1 MAQSSAAREQS
12 RDYSKC
18 VKNDYDSY
26 RDVEG
31 EMTESYR
38 YTGQR
43 SGAGQEN
50 DDEITIDLSEVWNL
64 ARKNIGKLIGMIALF
79 GVAAALITLF
89 LIPKTYDS
97 TAVLYLTPMVSNE
110 GTVDYSSLQ
119 TNTKLVNNVMALLQQ
134 DNIMDYVAKENGFED
149 ADAVRDVLEITN
161 ESNTE
166 LIDIKATTKDPK
178 LSQAVAEGTAEYF
191 IDTMSKSLNVRN
203 IEVVTHAK
211 VAKKQSGPSLGKNT
225 IIGLVIGFAID
236 LAWVFIKTLTDKR
249 IKSKQEA
256 EEFFGVPVLCQL
268 PVLDGNAKKNRRK

>member
-1 MAQSSAAREQS
+1 
-12 RDYSKC
+12 
-18 VKNDYDSY
+18 
-26 RDVEG
+26 
-31 EMTESYR
+31 MTESYR
-38 YTGQR
+38 YTDQR
-43 SGAGQEN
+43 SGVGQEN

-149 ADAVRDVLEITN
+149 ADAVRKVLEITN

-166 LIDIKATTKDPK
+166 LIDIKATTKHPK
-178 LSQAVAEGTAEYF
+178 L
-191 IDTMSKSLNVRN
+191 
-203 IEVVTHAK
+203 
-211 VAKKQSGPSLGKNT
+211 
-225 IIGLVIGFAID
+225 
-236 LAWVFIKTLTDKR
+236 
-249 IKSKQEA
+249 
-256 EEFFGVPVLCQL
+256 
-268 PVLDGNAKKNRRK
+268 

>member
-1 MAQSSAAREQS
+1 
-12 RDYSKC
+12 
-18 VKNDYDSY
+18 
-26 RDVEG
+26 
-31 EMTESYR
+31 MTESYR
-38 YTGQR
+38 YTDQR
-43 SGAGQEN
+43 SEVGREN

-64 ARKNIGKLIGMIALF
+64 ARKNIGKLIGVITLF
-79 GVAAALITLF
+79 GIAAALITLF

-119 TNTKLVNNVMALLQQ
+119 TNTKLVSNVMALLQQ
-134 DNIMDYVAKENGFED
+134 DNIMDHVAKENGFED
-149 ADAVRDVLEITN
+149 ADAVRKVLEITN

-178 LSQAVAEGTAEYF
+178 LSQAVAEDTADYF
-191 IDTMSKSLNVRN
+191 IETMSESLNVRN

-211 VAKKQSGPSLGKNT
+211 VAEKQSGPSLKKN
-225 IIGLVIGFAID
+225 IAIGLAIGLLID

-256 EEFFGVPVLCQL
+256 EQFFGVPVLCQL
-268 PVLDGNAKKNRRK
+268 PVLDGNAKKNRRR